1 MNDQNGYCRTLK
13 QQYAKTAIQKYAS
26 CILTR
31 YDNGVSNQQKARTG
45 VLLKKVRK
53 EDKNE

>member
-1 MNDQNGYCRTLK
+1 MTVNKPCPMQ
-13 QQYAKTAIQKYAS
+13 YAS
-26 CILTR
+26 CILAR
-31 YDNGVSNQQKARTG
+31 YDSGVSNQQKARTG